1 MFKLFMLFGILI
13 IVQKV
18 SAQKSNLYLPP
29 EENGYDYPQPPAGN
43 KPNKPNAPGKPPASN
58 EAHEPGMPFDFQ
70 YAVNEI
76 DTTNQNVDFAHTSN
90 SDGDVTKGEYKVA
103 LPDGRL
109 QVVKYTADWKNGYN
123 AEITYE

>member
-1 MFKLFMLFGILI
+1 MFKIFILFGTLI

-18 SAQKSNLYLPP
+18 SAQGSSLYLPP
-29 EENGYDYPQPPAGN
+29 EKNGYDYPQPPN
-43 KPNKPNAPGKPPASN
+43 QPNKPSIPGNPKPPSN

-90 SDGDVTKGEYKVA
+90 SDGDLTKGEYKVA
-103 LPDGRL
+103 LPDGRI
-109 QVVKYTADWKNGYN
+109 QVVRYTADWKNGYN
-123 AEITYE
+123 AEVSYE